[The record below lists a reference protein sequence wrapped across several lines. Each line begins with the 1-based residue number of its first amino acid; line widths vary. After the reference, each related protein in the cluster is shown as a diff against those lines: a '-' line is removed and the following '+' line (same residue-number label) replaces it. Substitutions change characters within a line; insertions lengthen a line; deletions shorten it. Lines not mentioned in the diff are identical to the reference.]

1 MAKQDGWKPHDAQPE
16 PLLPISSEL
25 GTYYGELSKF
35 VGQPRPTGPRR
46 KVEAAFAS
54 FGGQGSQTSSKPR
67 RDASLR
73 PPLGTINVIFATPGR
88 TGSCPSKVMSVA
100 LLLA

>member
-1 MAKQDGWKPHDAQPE
+1 MAKQDGWKPHEAQPE

-54 FGGQGSQTSSKPR
+54 FQWSGKPDKYETLERCFFKTSS
-67 RDASLR
+67 
-73 PPLGTINVIFATPGR
+73 GNN
-88 TGSCPSKVMSVA
+88 
-100 LLLA
+100 